1 MFVKSGAKVRILFW
15 LTNSR
20 MLFLHF
26 VPRFIGND
34 GKSAYLCDG
43 IPALIIHPPIMK
55 TAKGIWKNIGLIL
68 LCLGALN
75 LAACFFTRHISNA
88 VLGVSLAVI
97 FGGLFIYIIQNK
109 RTDCWPPPYLLMLHS
124 TYEETLR
131 YLWRNTPALVKKDSG
146 TCEERL
152 RHWRRSTTNPPHD
165 TDFSAKKWRQA
176 GIQKPQVKHIYAELG
191 LS

>member
-97 FGGLFIYIIQNK
+97 FGGLLIYIIQNK
-109 RTDCWPPPYLLMLHS
+109 RTNRWLFSSQTLPLMKNIARIWFTAGHPMS
-124 TYEETLR
+124 TKKYQNSESDAR
-131 YLWRNTPALVKKDSG
+131 DSRRRNGDK
-146 TCEERL
+146 
-152 RHWRRSTTNPPHD
+152 
-165 TDFSAKKWRQA
+165 
-176 GIQKPQVKHIYAELG
+176 
-191 LS
+191 